1 MITVNGKEQPF
12 TTTTLQELLVERNLA
27 IEICAVEVNSILI
40 PHKDR
45 NKHKLQDGDKVE
57 IVSLVGG
64 G

>member
-45 NKHKLQDGDKVE
+45 NKHQLQDGDKVE

>member
-1 MITVNGKEQPF
+1 VITINGKEQPF
-12 TTTTLQELLVERNLA
+12 TKTTLQELLVERNLA

-45 NKHKLQDGDKVE
+45 NKHQLQDGDKVE

>member
-1 MITVNGKEQPF
+1 MITINGKEQPF
-12 TTTTLQELLVERNLA
+12 TKTTLQELLVERNLA

-45 NKHKLQDGDKVE
+45 DNHKLRDGDKVE

>member
-1 MITVNGKEQPF
+1 MIIINGKEHPF

-45 NKHKLQDGDKVE
+45 NKHQLQDGDKVE

>member
-1 MITVNGKEQPF
+1 MITINGKEHPY

-45 NKHKLQDGDKVE
+45 NKHQLQDGDKVE

>member
-1 MITVNGKEQPF
+1 VIIINGKEHPF

-40 PHKDR
+40 PYKDR
-45 NKHKLQDGDKVE
+45 DNHNLRDGDTVE